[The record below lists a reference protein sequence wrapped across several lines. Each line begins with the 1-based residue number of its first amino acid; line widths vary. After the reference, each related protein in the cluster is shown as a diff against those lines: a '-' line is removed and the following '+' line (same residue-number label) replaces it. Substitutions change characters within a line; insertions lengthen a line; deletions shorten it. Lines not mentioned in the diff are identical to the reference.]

1 MSSRDSPDK
10 SMQGERILRAGHL
23 FSGAGGIKLGFEQAG
38 IETAWETDILYG
50 EDIRETETYSREFR
64 VDIIT
69 GGPPCVFTSQAASLS
84 GKKTNQ
90 SLWSDMLRFIKGLEP
105 RWVFVEQPASVDR
118 HIIGAWVQD
127 LQRCGYGVT
136 GRIINSQ
143 HWLPQ
148 RRNRWFVIGRV
159 GISGVALWDYLYT
172 DCLRVQGGF
181 PKRGEGK
188 LYPGLCPDC
197 MPGGIFA
204 RISSRALALVGAG
217 NAVSV
222 PVARWLALKILQA
235 ENGIKEKE

>member
-1 MSSRDSPDK
+1 MMR
-10 SMQGERILRAGHL
+10 MQAGHL

-38 IETAWETDILYG
+38 IETSWETDILYG
-50 EDIRETETYSREFR
+50 EDIRETETYSKKFR

-105 RWVFVEQPASVDR
+105 KWVFVEQPASVDKR
-118 HIIGAWVQD
+118 IIQKWIQD
-127 LQRCGYGVT
+127 LQLCGYGVT

-148 RRNRWFVIGRV
+148 RRNRWFIIGRM
-159 GISGVALWDYLYT
+159 GISGVALWDYLYINCIGT
-172 DCLRVQGGF
+172 QGRSA
-181 PKRGEGK
+181 KSRKSK
-188 LYPGLCPDC
+188 LYTGLCADC
-197 MPGGIFA
+197 MPSGIFA

-222 PVARWLALKILQA
+222 PVARWLAIKILEA
-235 ENGIKEKE
+235 EKCIINKENINV